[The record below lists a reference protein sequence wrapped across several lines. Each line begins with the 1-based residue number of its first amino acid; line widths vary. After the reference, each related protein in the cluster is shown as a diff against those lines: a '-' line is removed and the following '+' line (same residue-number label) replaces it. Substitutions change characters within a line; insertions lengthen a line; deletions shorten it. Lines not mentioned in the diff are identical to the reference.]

1 MQGLTYIFKAALRR
15 HMVTTSGLMLV
26 TLAALVPAHAQTSVQ
41 NTATVALPP
50 GSPVV
55 DSNAANNTSTAT
67 VGVLALPRLTLVKQ
81 VVNDNG
87 GTAAATAWT
96 LVATGTS
103 RTISGATG
111 TAAVT
116 GAAVPAGTYALS
128 ETGGPA
134 AYTASTWSCVKNG
147 GAAVSANSI
156 SLVGNDVATCTITNN
171 DQAAT
176 LTLVKTVVNDNGGTA
191 TVTSFP
197 LTATGPTTITGVSG
211 AAAVTN
217 RPVNAGVY
225 TLSEVTAA
233 GYAAGAWSCT
243 AGTLSGSQLTLANGQ
258 SATCTITNNDRPATL
273 TLVKTVVNDNGG
285 TATVTSFPLTATGPT
300 TITGVSGAAA
310 VTNRPVNA
318 GVYTLSEVTAAGYTA
333 GAWSCT
339 AGTLSGN
346 QLTLANG
353 QNATCTIVNND
364 QAATLTLVKTVVNDN
379 GGTATITS
387 FPLTAT
393 GPTTITGVSGTATVT
408 SAPVSAG
415 VYTLSEVTAAG
426 YTAGAWSCTAGTL
439 SGSQLTLANGQNAT
453 CTITNN
459 DQAATLTLVKTVV
472 NTGGGTA
479 SPTNWTLTATGPTS
493 ISGAGGATGQVSA
506 GTYTLSESGGPA
518 DYVGSSWNCTAGT
531 LAGDQL
537 TLANGQSAT
546 CTIVNTFQSA
556 PALTI
561 DKTTT
566 TPSYAAVGDVLSY
579 SYLVTNSGNTT
590 ITAAITV
597 SDDRIAT
604 VTCPAL
610 PAGGLAP
617 TQSITCTATYTV
629 TQADIDA
636 GTVTNIASASDGTTT
651 SPTDTVTV
659 TATRNPALTIDKTT
673 TTPSY
678 AAVGDVLSYSYLVT
692 NSGNTTITAAITVS
706 DDRIATV
713 TCPALPAGG
722 LAPTQSITCTATYTV
737 TQADID
743 AGTVTNIASAS
754 DGTTTSPTDTV
765 TVTATR
771 NPALTIDKTTTTP
784 SYAAVG
790 DVLSYSYLVTN
801 SGNTTITAAITV
813 SDDRI
818 ATVTCPALPA
828 GGLAPTQSI
837 TCTATYTV
845 TQADIDAGTVT
856 NIASASDGTTTSP
869 TDTVTVTATRNPA
882 LTIDKTT
889 TTPSYAAVGDVLS
902 YSYLV
907 TNSGNTT
914 ITAAITVS
922 DDRIATVTCPALP
935 AGGLAPTQ
943 SITCTATYT
952 VTQADIDA
960 GTVTNIA
967 SASDGTTTSPTDTVT
982 VTATRNPALTID
994 KTTTTPSY
1002 AAVGD
1007 VLSYSYLVTNS
1018 GNTTI
1023 TAAITVSDDRIATV
1037 TCPALPAGGL
1047 APTQSITCTATY
1059 TVTQADI
1066 DAGTVTNIASAS
1078 DGTTT
1083 SPTDTVTV
1091 TATRNPALTIDKTTT
1106 TPSYAAVGD
1115 VLSYSYLVTNSGNTT
1130 ITAAITVSDDRIA
1143 TVTCPALPAGGL
1155 APTQSITCT
1164 ATYTVTQA
1172 DIDAGTV
1179 TNIASASDG
1188 TTTSP
1193 TDTVTVT
1200 ATRNPALTIDK
1211 TTTTPSYAAVGDV
1224 LSYSYLVTNSGNT
1237 TITAAITVSDDRIA
1251 TVTCPAL
1258 PAGGLA
1264 PTQSIT
1270 CTATYTVTQADID
1283 AGTVT
1288 NIASASDGTTTSP
1301 TDTVTV
1307 TATRNPALTIDKT
1320 TTTPSYAAVGD
1331 VLSYSYLVTNSGNT
1345 TITAAITVSDDRIAT
1360 VTCPALPAGGLAPTQ
1375 SITCTATYTVTQ
1387 ADIDAGTVTNIASAS
1402 DGTTTSPTDTV
1413 TVTATRN
1420 PALTIDKTTTTPSY
1434 AAVGD
1439 VLSYS
1444 YLVTNSGNT
1453 TITAA
1458 ITVSD
1463 DRIATVTCPA
1473 LPAGGLA
1480 PTQSITCTATYTVTQ
1495 ADIDAGTVTNIAS
1508 ASDGTTTSP
1517 TDTVTVTA
1525 TRNPALTID
1534 KTTTTPSYAAVGDV
1548 LSYSYL
1554 VTNSGNTTITAAI
1567 TVSDDRIATVT
1578 CPALPAGGLAP
1589 TQSITCT
1596 ATYTVTQADIDAGT
1610 VTNIASA
1617 SDGTTT
1623 SPTDTV
1629 TVTATRNPALTI
1641 DKTTTT
1647 PSYAAVGDVLSYS
1660 YLVTNSGNTTITAA
1674 ITVSDDRIAT
1684 VTCPALPAGG
1694 LAPTQSITCT
1704 ATYTVTQ
1711 ADIDAGTVT
1720 NIASASDG
1728 TTTSPTDTVTVT
1740 ATRNPALTIDKTT
1753 TTPSYAAVG
1762 DVLSYSYLVT
1772 NSGNTTITAAITV
1785 SDDRI
1790 ATVTCP
1796 ALPAGGLAPTQSIT
1810 CTATYTVTQA
1820 DIDAGTVTNIASAS
1834 DGTTTSP
1841 TDTVTVT
1848 ATRNPALTIDK
1859 TTTTPSYAA
1868 VGDVLSYS
1876 YLVTNSGNTTI
1887 TAAITVSD
1895 DRIATVTCP
1904 ALPAGGLAP
1913 TQSITCTATYTVT
1926 QADIDAGTVT
1936 NIASA
1941 SDGTTTSPTDTVTVT
1956 ATRNPALT
1964 IDKTTTT
1971 PSYAAVGDVL
1981 SYSYLVTNSGNTTI
1995 TAAITVSDDRIAT
2008 VTCPALPAGGLAPT
2022 QSITCT
2028 ATYTVTQA
2036 DIDAGTVTNI
2046 ASASDG
2052 TTTSPT
2058 DTVTVTATRNPALTI
2073 DKTTTTPSYAAVG
2086 DVLSYSYLVTN
2097 SGNTTITAA
2106 ITVSDDRIA
2115 TVTCP
2120 ALPAGG
2126 LAPTQSITC
2135 TATYTVT
2142 QADIDAG
2149 TVTNIASASD
2159 GTTTSPTDTVTVTA
2173 TRNPALTI
2181 DKTTTTPSYAA
2192 VGDVLSY
2199 SYLVTN
2205 SGNTT
2210 ITAAITVSDDRIAT
2224 VTCPALPAG
2233 GLAPTQSITCTATY
2247 TVTQADIDAGTVTN
2261 IASASDGTTTSPTDT
2276 VTVTATRNPALTI
2289 DKTTT
2294 TPSYAAVGDVLS
2306 YSYLV
2311 TNSGNTT
2318 ITAAI
2323 TVSDDRI
2330 ATVTCP
2336 ALPAG
2341 GLAPTQSIT
2350 CTATYTVTQADID
2363 AGTVTNIASASD
2375 GTTTSP
2381 TDTVTVT
2388 ATRNPALTIDKT
2400 TTTPSYA
2407 AVGDVLSYSYLVTNS
2422 GNTTITAAIT
2432 VSDDRIATVTCPAL
2446 PAGGLAP
2453 TQSITCTATYTVTQ
2467 ADIDAGTVTNI
2478 ASASDGTTTSPTDT
2492 VTVTATRNPAQ
2503 ELEKLLTGNADGD
2516 ASGTVSVGDVLTYTV
2531 TMTNTGNTTLAN
2543 VVVSDALI
2551 TPNSNTCASV
2561 APGATCQL
2569 VGTYT
2574 VTQADADAGNIR
2586 NTAVVTSPVCPA
2598 GSTDPACTTTIDTPV
2613 PQTPSQTLVKAL
2625 TGNADGDAS
2634 GTVSVGDVLTYTV
2647 TMTNTGN
2654 TTLANV
2660 VVSDALI
2667 TPNSNTCA
2675 SVAPG
2680 ATCQLVGTYTV
2691 TQADADAGDIRNT
2704 AVVTSPVCP
2713 AGSTDPACTT
2723 TIDTPVENPIVT
2735 YSKSVVLPSG
2745 QTEVSV
2751 GDALTYAVS
2760 VTVANARTTEPL
2772 TLTDTLGT
2780 GLDLGA
2786 VSAGVFSCSG
2796 NNPLVCTLSAGTVPG
2811 TYTVTYTATVN
2822 DQATGTV
2829 DNAVV
2834 GTGDDAPT
2842 CAGTCTTETPVTE
2855 PLPPLVTYT
2864 KSAALPSGQTEV
2876 RVGDTVTYTLT
2887 TTVVNAVTTSDV
2899 VLTDTLGTGLDFV
2912 AVTNAGAYS
2921 CNSTNPLVCT
2931 LPVGTVP
2938 GTYTVTYTA
2947 TVNDQAVGTVDNA
2960 VVGTGE
2966 DAPTCA
2972 GTCTTQT
2979 PVVAPRVVV
2988 SKSSDPG
2995 TGAQV
3000 QVGQTVRYTLTVD
3013 ISGSALR
3020 EALVLVDTPD
3030 RGLTLGAL
3038 PAGCTFDGTLL
3049 TCRLPAGTPA
3059 GVHGLTY
3066 EAVVNPNAG
3075 PVVGNQVTAS
3085 GGGGEPPTCTT
3096 CSTEHELEA
3105 PQIRLSKTAGSR
3117 EVRIGDLVRYTLTV
3131 ENVGRVDLVNGSVVD
3146 TPAAGF
3152 SYVEGSLLAND
3163 ADAMATV
3170 SGGNPLRFS
3179 GVDVAAGE
3187 TATLVY
3193 VMRVGAG
3200 VRPGTHVNQAQVR
3213 SATDDPV
3220 SNVATAEVVLTADP
3234 LLDDSLVFGTVF
3246 NDRDGDGWQDSAALS
3261 GVKVQGGF
3269 APAAY
3274 IANSTT
3280 VDRGAGP
3287 QPEPDASSPLLH
3299 GIAVGAISGRQSVA
3313 DPVQDHEVVIRQR
3326 LNELSFTDDFVL
3338 TSNQGVTVRM
3348 DAAGNTRVE
3357 QSGEAAKGLNA
3368 ATPTVER
3375 RVAQS
3380 EGGYVV
3386 DYVIRNTGIDE
3397 RGIPGVRIASVEG
3410 LLIETDQYGR
3420 YHLADVSGGPWERG
3434 RNFILKVD
3442 PSTLPAGAQ
3451 FTTDN
3456 PLLRR
3461 VTPGVPVRF
3470 DWGVKLPEQVIEGG
3484 TEQVELEMGEVFF
3497 APGSAEVRAKYLLVI
3512 EAMAAKVRQYQGGEV
3527 VIQANG
3533 ENQSLAFERANA
3545 VKAALLD
3552 KLDAASAKGLV
3563 VSARGVVDD
3572 PSSMIV
3578 GVDEGGALL
3587 GTVLF
3592 DTDKSNIRPE
3602 FEPLLDKVAAALEKM
3617 GGGSIAIVGHTD
3629 VRASHAYN
3637 VALGMRRAKAV
3648 YEALAQRLSPQV
3660 RANVRVEAS
3669 NDPTAPV
3676 GVRK

>member
-1 MQGLTYIFKAALRR
+1 MHGLTNFFKAALRR

-26 TLAALVPAHAQTSVQ
+26 TLAAFAPAHAQTSVQ

-171 DQAAT
+171 DQPATLTLVKTVVNDNGGTATVTSFPLTATGPTTITGVSGTAAVTSRSVNAGVYTLSEVTAAGYTASAWSCSAGTLSGSQLTLANGQNATCTIVNNDQAAT

-211 AAAVTN
+211 TAAVTN
-217 RPVNAGVY
+217 RSVNAGVY

-243 AGTLSGSQLTLANGQ
+243 
-258 SATCTITNNDRPATL
+258 
-273 TLVKTVVNDNGG
+273 V
-285 TATVTSFPLTATGPT
+285 
-300 TITGVSGAAA
+300 
-310 VTNRPVNA
+310 
-318 GVYTLSEVTAAGYTA
+318 
-333 GAWSCT
+333 
-339 AGTLSGN
+339 
-346 QLTLANG
+346 
-353 QNATCTIVNND
+353 
-364 QAATLTLVKTVVNDN
+364 
-379 GGTATITS
+379 
-387 FPLTAT
+387 
-393 GPTTITGVSGTATVT
+393 
-408 SAPVSAG
+408 
-415 VYTLSEVTAAG
+415 
-426 YTAGAWSCTAGTL
+426 GTL

-459 DQAATLTLVKTVV
+459 DQPATLTLIKQVD

-479 SPTNWTLTATGPTS
+479 AASDWTLTATGPTVA
-493 ISGAGGATGQVSA
+493 SGPGGTGPVSVSA
-506 GTYTLSESGGPA
+506 GVYTLSESAGPA
-518 DYVGSSWNCTAGT
+518 GYAAGDWQCVNDGIASVGSQITV
-531 LAGDQL
+531 
-537 TLANGQSAT
+537 ANGGQVT
-546 CTIVNTFQSA
+546 CAIVNTFQPA

-561 DKTTT
+561 DKTAGTPSGNMAGSAIAYTFLVTNTGNVTITGLVVNDAQLDTAAVCPVTTLAPGQDTTCTGTHTITQAEVDAGEVNNSATATGSPPTGPVVTSPPDTTT
-566 TPSYAAVGDVLSY
+566 TP
-579 SYLVTNSGNTT
+579 
-590 ITAAITV
+590 I
-597 SDDRIAT
+597 
-604 VTCPAL
+604 
-610 PAGGLAP
+610 
-617 TQSITCTATYTV
+617 
-629 TQADIDA
+629 
-636 GTVTNIASASDGTTT
+636 
-651 SPTDTVTV
+651 
-659 TATRNPALTIDKTT
+659 TRNPALTIDKTT

-869 TDTVTVTATRNPA
+869 TDTVTATATRNPA

-982 VTATRNPALTID
+982 ATATRNPALTID

-1083 SPTDTVTV
+1083 SPTDTVTA

-1193 TDTVTVT
+1193 TDTVT
-1200 ATRNPALTIDK
+1200 A
-1211 TTTTPSYAAVGDV
+1211 
-1224 LSYSYLVTNSGNT
+1224 
-1237 TITAAITVSDDRIA
+1237 
-1251 TVTCPAL
+1251 
-1258 PAGGLA
+1258 
-1264 PTQSIT
+1264 
-1270 CTATYTVTQADID
+1270 
-1283 AGTVT
+1283 
-1288 NIASASDGTTTSP
+1288 
-1301 TDTVTV
+1301 
-1307 TATRNPALTIDKT
+1307 
-1320 TTTPSYAAVGD
+1320 
-1331 VLSYSYLVTNSGNT
+1331 
-1345 TITAAITVSDDRIAT
+1345 
-1360 VTCPALPAGGLAPTQ
+1360 
-1375 SITCTATYTVTQ
+1375 
-1387 ADIDAGTVTNIASAS
+1387 
-1402 DGTTTSPTDTV
+1402 
-1413 TVTATRN
+1413 
-1420 PALTIDKTTTTPSY
+1420 
-1434 AAVGD
+1434 
-1439 VLSYS
+1439 
-1444 YLVTNSGNT
+1444 
-1453 TITAA
+1453 
-1458 ITVSD
+1458 
-1463 DRIATVTCPA
+1463 
-1473 LPAGGLA
+1473 
-1480 PTQSITCTATYTVTQ
+1480 
-1495 ADIDAGTVTNIAS
+1495 
-1508 ASDGTTTSP
+1508 
-1517 TDTVTVTA
+1517 
-1525 TRNPALTID
+1525 
-1534 KTTTTPSYAAVGDV
+1534 
-1548 LSYSYL
+1548 
-1554 VTNSGNTTITAAI
+1554 
-1567 TVSDDRIATVT
+1567 
-1578 CPALPAGGLAP
+1578 
-1589 TQSITCT
+1589 
-1596 ATYTVTQADIDAGT
+1596 
-1610 VTNIASA
+1610 
-1617 SDGTTT
+1617 
-1623 SPTDTV
+1623 
-1629 TVTATRNPALTI
+1629 
-1641 DKTTTT
+1641 
-1647 PSYAAVGDVLSYS
+1647 
-1660 YLVTNSGNTTITAA
+1660 
-1674 ITVSDDRIAT
+1674 
-1684 VTCPALPAGG
+1684 
-1694 LAPTQSITCT
+1694 
-1704 ATYTVTQ
+1704 
-1711 ADIDAGTVT
+1711 
-1720 NIASASDG
+1720 
-1728 TTTSPTDTVTVT
+1728 
-1740 ATRNPALTIDKTT
+1740 
-1753 TTPSYAAVG
+1753 
-1762 DVLSYSYLVT
+1762 
-1772 NSGNTTITAAITV
+1772 
-1785 SDDRI
+1785 
-1790 ATVTCP
+1790 
-1796 ALPAGGLAPTQSIT
+1796 
-1810 CTATYTVTQA
+1810 
-1820 DIDAGTVTNIASAS
+1820 
-1834 DGTTTSP
+1834 
-1841 TDTVTVT
+1841 
-1848 ATRNPALTIDK
+1848 
-1859 TTTTPSYAA
+1859 
-1868 VGDVLSYS
+1868 
-1876 YLVTNSGNTTI
+1876 
-1887 TAAITVSD
+1887 
-1895 DRIATVTCP
+1895 
-1904 ALPAGGLAP
+1904 
-1913 TQSITCTATYTVT
+1913 
-1926 QADIDAGTVT
+1926 
-1936 NIASA
+1936 
-1941 SDGTTTSPTDTVTVT
+1941 T

-2551 TPNSNTCASV
+2551 IPNSNTCASV

-2586 NTAVVTSPVCPA
+2586 NTA
-2598 GSTDPACTTTIDTPV
+2598 
-2613 PQTPSQTLVKAL
+2613 L
-2625 TGNADGDAS
+2625 
-2634 GTVSVGDVLTYTV
+2634 
-2647 TMTNTGN
+2647 
-2654 TTLANV
+2654 
-2660 VVSDALI
+2660 
-2667 TPNSNTCA
+2667 
-2675 SVAPG
+2675 
-2680 ATCQLVGTYTV
+2680 
-2691 TQADADAGDIRNT
+2691 
-2704 AVVTSPVCP
+2704 VTSPVCP

-2723 TIDTPVENPIVT
+2723 TIDTPVENPVVT

-2751 GDALTYAVS
+2751 GDTLTYAIS

-2796 NNPLVCTLSAGTVPG
+2796 TNPLVCTLSAGTVPG

-2864 KSAALPSGQTEV
+2864 KSAALPSGQTDA

-2899 VLTDTLGTGLDFV
+2899 VLTDTLGTGLTFG
-2912 AVTNAGAYS
+2912 AVTNAGAYT
-2921 CNSTNPLVCT
+2921 CNGSNPLVCT

-2960 VVGTGE
+2960 VVGTGD

-2979 PVVAPRVVV
+2979 PVAAPRIVV

-3000 QVGQTVRYTLTVD
+3000 QVGQTVRYTLTVEV
-3013 ISGSALR
+3013 SASALR

-3038 PAGCTFDGTLL
+3038 PAGCTFDGTRL
-3049 TCRLPAGTPA
+3049 TCQLPAGTPA
-3059 GVHGLTY
+3059 GVHTLTY

-3075 PVVGNQVTAS
+3075 PVVGNQVSAT

-3131 ENVGRVDLVNGSVVD
+3131 ENVGRVNVVNGSVVD

-3220 SNVATAEVVLTADP
+3220 SNVATAEVMLTADP

-3269 APAAY
+3269 APTAY

-3357 QSGEAAKGLNA
+3357 QSGEAAKGLTA
-3368 ATPTVER
+3368 AAPTVER

-3420 YHLADVSGGPWERG
+3420 YHLAGVSGGPWERG

-3497 APGSAEVRAKYLLVI
+3497 APGSAEVREKYLPVI

-3533 ENQSLAFERANA
+3533 DSQGLAFERANA

-3552 KLDAASAKGLV
+3552 KLDAASAQGLV
-3563 VSARGVVDD
+3563 VSARGSVDD

-3602 FEPLLDKVAAALEKM
+3602 FAPLLDKVAAALEKM

-3637 VALGMRRAKAV
+3637 LALGMRRAKAV

>member
-1 MQGLTYIFKAALRR
+1 
-15 HMVTTSGLMLV
+15 MLV

-2691 TQADADAGDIRNT
+2691 TQADADAGNIRNT

>member
-1 MQGLTYIFKAALRR
+1 
-15 HMVTTSGLMLV
+15 MLV

-258 SATCTITNNDRPATL
+258 SATCTITNNDHPATL

-1740 ATRNPALTIDKTT
+1740 ATRNPA
-1753 TTPSYAAVG
+1753 
-1762 DVLSYSYLVT
+1762 
-1772 NSGNTTITAAITV
+1772 
-1785 SDDRI
+1785 
-1790 ATVTCP
+1790 
-1796 ALPAGGLAPTQSIT
+1796 
-1810 CTATYTVTQA
+1810 
-1820 DIDAGTVTNIASAS
+1820 
-1834 DGTTTSP
+1834 
-1841 TDTVTVT
+1841 
-1848 ATRNPALTIDK
+1848 
-1859 TTTTPSYAA
+1859 
-1868 VGDVLSYS
+1868 
-1876 YLVTNSGNTTI
+1876 
-1887 TAAITVSD
+1887 
-1895 DRIATVTCP
+1895 
-1904 ALPAGGLAP
+1904 
-1913 TQSITCTATYTVT
+1913 
-1926 QADIDAGTVT
+1926 
-1936 NIASA
+1936 
-1941 SDGTTTSPTDTVTVT
+1941 
-1956 ATRNPALT
+1956 
-1964 IDKTTTT
+1964 
-1971 PSYAAVGDVL
+1971 
-1981 SYSYLVTNSGNTTI
+1981 
-1995 TAAITVSDDRIAT
+1995 
-2008 VTCPALPAGGLAPT
+2008 
-2022 QSITCT
+2022 
-2028 ATYTVTQA
+2028 
-2036 DIDAGTVTNI
+2036 
-2046 ASASDG
+2046 
-2052 TTTSPT
+2052 
-2058 DTVTVTATRNPALTI
+2058 
-2073 DKTTTTPSYAAVG
+2073 
-2086 DVLSYSYLVTN
+2086 
-2097 SGNTTITAA
+2097 
-2106 ITVSDDRIA
+2106 
-2115 TVTCP
+2115 
-2120 ALPAGG
+2120 
-2126 LAPTQSITC
+2126 
-2135 TATYTVT
+2135 
-2142 QADIDAG
+2142 
-2149 TVTNIASASD
+2149 
-2159 GTTTSPTDTVTVTA
+2159 
-2173 TRNPALTI
+2173 
-2181 DKTTTTPSYAA
+2181 
-2192 VGDVLSY
+2192 
-2199 SYLVTN
+2199 
-2205 SGNTT
+2205 
-2210 ITAAITVSDDRIAT
+2210 
-2224 VTCPALPAG
+2224 
-2233 GLAPTQSITCTATY
+2233 
-2247 TVTQADIDAGTVTN
+2247 
-2261 IASASDGTTTSPTDT
+2261 
-2276 VTVTATRNPALTI
+2276 
-2289 DKTTT
+2289 
-2294 TPSYAAVGDVLS
+2294 
-2306 YSYLV
+2306 
-2311 TNSGNTT
+2311 
-2318 ITAAI
+2318 
-2323 TVSDDRI
+2323 
-2330 ATVTCP
+2330 
-2336 ALPAG
+2336 
-2341 GLAPTQSIT
+2341 
-2350 CTATYTVTQADID
+2350 
-2363 AGTVTNIASASD
+2363 
-2375 GTTTSP
+2375 
-2381 TDTVTVT
+2381 
-2388 ATRNPALTIDKT
+2388 
-2400 TTTPSYA
+2400 
-2407 AVGDVLSYSYLVTNS
+2407 
-2422 GNTTITAAIT
+2422 
-2432 VSDDRIATVTCPAL
+2432 
-2446 PAGGLAP
+2446 
-2453 TQSITCTATYTVTQ
+2453 
-2467 ADIDAGTVTNI
+2467 
-2478 ASASDGTTTSPTDT
+2478 
-2492 VTVTATRNPAQ
+2492 Q

-2691 TQADADAGDIRNT
+2691 TQADADAGNIRNT

-2713 AGSTDPACTT
+2713 AGSTDPACTTTIDTPVPQTPSQTLVKALTGNADGDASGTVSVGDVLTYTVTMTNTGNTTLANVVVSDALITPNSNTCASVAPGATCQLVGTYTVTQADADAGNIRNTAVVTSPVCPVGSTDPACTT

-2796 NNPLVCTLSAGTVPG
+2796 TNPLVCTLSAGTVPG

-2829 DNAVV
+2829 NNAVV

-2864 KSAALPSGQTEV
+2864 KSAALSSGQTEV

-2887 TTVVNAVTTSDV
+2887 TMVVNAVTTSDV

-2947 TVNDQAVGTVDNA
+2947 RVNDQAVGTVDNA
-2960 VVGTGE
+2960 VVGTGD

-2972 GTCTTQT
+2972 NTCTTQT
-2979 PVVAPRVVV
+2979 PVAAPRVVV

-3000 QVGQTVRYTLTVD
+3000 QVGQTVRYTLTAD

-3020 EALVLVDTPD
+3020 EALVLVNTPD

-3038 PAGCTFDGTLL
+3038 PAGCTFDGTRL
-3049 TCRLPAGTPA
+3049 TCQLPAGTPA
-3059 GVHGLTY
+3059 GVHALTY

-3075 PVVGNQVTAS
+3075 PVVGNQVSAT

-3131 ENVGRVDLVNGSVVD
+3131 ENVGRVNVVNGSVVD

-3213 SATDDPV
+3213 SATDDLV

-3357 QSGEAAKGLNA
+3357 QSGEAAKGLTA

-3497 APGSAEVRAKYLLVI
+3497 APGSAEVREKYLPVI

-3533 ENQSLAFERANA
+3533 DSQGLAFERANA

-3552 KLDAASAKGLV
+3552 KLDAASARGLV
-3563 VSARGVVDD
+3563 VSARGSVDD

-3592 DTDKSNIRPE
+3592 DTDKSAIRPE

>member
-1 MQGLTYIFKAALRR
+1 MHGLTNFFKAALRR

-26 TLAALVPAHAQTSVQ
+26 TLAAFAPAHAQTSVQ

-171 DQAAT
+171 DQPATLTLVKTVVNDNGGTATVTSFPLTATGPTTITGVSGTAAVTSRSVNAGVYTLSEVTAAGYTASAWSCSAGTLSGSQLTLANGQNATCTIVNNDQAAT

-211 AAAVTN
+211 TAAVTN
-217 RPVNAGVY
+217 RSVNAGVY

-243 AGTLSGSQLTLANGQ
+243 
-258 SATCTITNNDRPATL
+258 
-273 TLVKTVVNDNGG
+273 V
-285 TATVTSFPLTATGPT
+285 
-300 TITGVSGAAA
+300 
-310 VTNRPVNA
+310 
-318 GVYTLSEVTAAGYTA
+318 
-333 GAWSCT
+333 
-339 AGTLSGN
+339 
-346 QLTLANG
+346 
-353 QNATCTIVNND
+353 
-364 QAATLTLVKTVVNDN
+364 
-379 GGTATITS
+379 
-387 FPLTAT
+387 
-393 GPTTITGVSGTATVT
+393 
-408 SAPVSAG
+408 
-415 VYTLSEVTAAG
+415 
-426 YTAGAWSCTAGTL
+426 GTL

-459 DQAATLTLVKTVV
+459 DQPATLTLIKQVD

-479 SPTNWTLTATGPTS
+479 AASDWTLTATGPTVA
-493 ISGAGGATGQVSA
+493 SGPGGTGPVSVSA
-506 GTYTLSESGGPA
+506 GVYTLSESAGPA
-518 DYVGSSWNCTAGT
+518 GYAAGDWQCVNDGIASVGSQITV
-531 LAGDQL
+531 
-537 TLANGQSAT
+537 ANGGQVT
-546 CTIVNTFQSA
+546 CAIVNTFQPA

-561 DKTTT
+561 DKTAG
-566 TPSYAAVGDVLSY
+566 TPSGNMAGSAIAYTF
-579 SYLVTNSGNTT
+579 LVTNTGNVT
-590 ITAAITV
+590 ITGLVVNDAQLDTAAV
-597 SDDRIAT
+597 CP
-604 VTCPAL
+604 VTT
-610 PAGGLAP
+610 LAP
-617 TQSITCTATYTV
+617 GQDTTCTGTHTI
-629 TQADIDA
+629 TQAEVDA
-636 GTVTNIASASDGTTT
+636 GEVNNSATATGSPPTGPVVT
-651 SPTDTVTV
+651 SPPD
-659 TATRNPALTIDKTT
+659 TT
-673 TTPSY
+673 TTP
-678 AAVGDVLSYSYLVT
+678 
-692 NSGNTTITAAITVS
+692 I
-706 DDRIATV
+706 
-713 TCPALPAGG
+713 
-722 LAPTQSITCTATYTV
+722 
-737 TQADID
+737 
-743 AGTVTNIASAS
+743 
-754 DGTTTSPTDTV
+754 
-765 TVTATR
+765 
-771 NPALTIDKTTTTP
+771 
-784 SYAAVG
+784 
-790 DVLSYSYLVTN
+790 
-801 SGNTTITAAITV
+801 
-813 SDDRI
+813 
-818 ATVTCPALPA
+818 
-828 GGLAPTQSI
+828 
-837 TCTATYTV
+837 
-845 TQADIDAGTVT
+845 
-856 NIASASDGTTTSP
+856 
-869 TDTVTVTATRNPA
+869 
-882 LTIDKTT
+882 
-889 TTPSYAAVGDVLS
+889 
-902 YSYLV
+902 
-907 TNSGNTT
+907 
-914 ITAAITVS
+914 
-922 DDRIATVTCPALP
+922 
-935 AGGLAPTQ
+935 
-943 SITCTATYT
+943 
-952 VTQADIDA
+952 
-960 GTVTNIA
+960 
-967 SASDGTTTSPTDTVT
+967 
-982 VTATRNPALTID
+982 
-994 KTTTTPSY
+994 
-1002 AAVGD
+1002 
-1007 VLSYSYLVTNS
+1007 
-1018 GNTTI
+1018 
-1023 TAAITVSDDRIATV
+1023 
-1037 TCPALPAGGL
+1037 
-1047 APTQSITCTATY
+1047 
-1059 TVTQADI
+1059 
-1066 DAGTVTNIASAS
+1066 
-1078 DGTTT
+1078 
-1083 SPTDTVTV
+1083 
-1091 TATRNPALTIDKTTT
+1091 
-1106 TPSYAAVGD
+1106 
-1115 VLSYSYLVTNSGNTT
+1115 
-1130 ITAAITVSDDRIA
+1130 
-1143 TVTCPALPAGGL
+1143 
-1155 APTQSITCT
+1155 
-1164 ATYTVTQA
+1164 
-1172 DIDAGTV
+1172 
-1179 TNIASASDG
+1179 
-1188 TTTSP
+1188 
-1193 TDTVTVT
+1193 
-1200 ATRNPALTIDK
+1200 
-1211 TTTTPSYAAVGDV
+1211 
-1224 LSYSYLVTNSGNT
+1224 
-1237 TITAAITVSDDRIA
+1237 
-1251 TVTCPAL
+1251 
-1258 PAGGLA
+1258 
-1264 PTQSIT
+1264 
-1270 CTATYTVTQADID
+1270 
-1283 AGTVT
+1283 
-1288 NIASASDGTTTSP
+1288 
-1301 TDTVTV
+1301 
-1307 TATRNPALTIDKT
+1307 
-1320 TTTPSYAAVGD
+1320 
-1331 VLSYSYLVTNSGNT
+1331 
-1345 TITAAITVSDDRIAT
+1345 
-1360 VTCPALPAGGLAPTQ
+1360 
-1375 SITCTATYTVTQ
+1375 
-1387 ADIDAGTVTNIASAS
+1387 
-1402 DGTTTSPTDTV
+1402 
-1413 TVTATRN
+1413 
-1420 PALTIDKTTTTPSY
+1420 
-1434 AAVGD
+1434 
-1439 VLSYS
+1439 
-1444 YLVTNSGNT
+1444 
-1453 TITAA
+1453 
-1458 ITVSD
+1458 
-1463 DRIATVTCPA
+1463 
-1473 LPAGGLA
+1473 
-1480 PTQSITCTATYTVTQ
+1480 
-1495 ADIDAGTVTNIAS
+1495 
-1508 ASDGTTTSP
+1508 
-1517 TDTVTVTA
+1517 
-1525 TRNPALTID
+1525 
-1534 KTTTTPSYAAVGDV
+1534 
-1548 LSYSYL
+1548 
-1554 VTNSGNTTITAAI
+1554 
-1567 TVSDDRIATVT
+1567 
-1578 CPALPAGGLAP
+1578 
-1589 TQSITCT
+1589 
-1596 ATYTVTQADIDAGT
+1596 
-1610 VTNIASA
+1610 
-1617 SDGTTT
+1617 
-1623 SPTDTV
+1623 
-1629 TVTATRNPALTI
+1629 
-1641 DKTTTT
+1641 
-1647 PSYAAVGDVLSYS
+1647 
-1660 YLVTNSGNTTITAA
+1660 
-1674 ITVSDDRIAT
+1674 
-1684 VTCPALPAGG
+1684 
-1694 LAPTQSITCT
+1694 
-1704 ATYTVTQ
+1704 
-1711 ADIDAGTVT
+1711 
-1720 NIASASDG
+1720 
-1728 TTTSPTDTVTVT
+1728 
-1740 ATRNPALTIDKTT
+1740 
-1753 TTPSYAAVG
+1753 
-1762 DVLSYSYLVT
+1762 
-1772 NSGNTTITAAITV
+1772 
-1785 SDDRI
+1785 
-1790 ATVTCP
+1790 
-1796 ALPAGGLAPTQSIT
+1796 
-1810 CTATYTVTQA
+1810 
-1820 DIDAGTVTNIASAS
+1820 
-1834 DGTTTSP
+1834 
-1841 TDTVTVT
+1841 
-1848 ATRNPALTIDK
+1848 TRNPALTIDK

-2551 TPNSNTCASV
+2551 IPNSNTCASV

-2586 NTAVVTSPVCPA
+2586 NTA
-2598 GSTDPACTTTIDTPV
+2598 
-2613 PQTPSQTLVKAL
+2613 L
-2625 TGNADGDAS
+2625 
-2634 GTVSVGDVLTYTV
+2634 
-2647 TMTNTGN
+2647 
-2654 TTLANV
+2654 
-2660 VVSDALI
+2660 
-2667 TPNSNTCA
+2667 
-2675 SVAPG
+2675 
-2680 ATCQLVGTYTV
+2680 
-2691 TQADADAGDIRNT
+2691 
-2704 AVVTSPVCP
+2704 VTSPVCP

-2723 TIDTPVENPIVT
+2723 TIDTPVENPVVT

-2751 GDALTYAVS
+2751 GDTLTYAIS

-2796 NNPLVCTLSAGTVPG
+2796 TNPLVCTLSAGTVPG

-2864 KSAALPSGQTEV
+2864 KSAALPSGQTDA

-2899 VLTDTLGTGLDFV
+2899 VLTDTLGTGLTFG
-2912 AVTNAGAYS
+2912 AVTNAGAYT
-2921 CNSTNPLVCT
+2921 CNGSNPLVCT

-2960 VVGTGE
+2960 VVGTGD

-2979 PVVAPRVVV
+2979 PVAAPRIVV

-3000 QVGQTVRYTLTVD
+3000 QVGQTVRYTLTVEV
-3013 ISGSALR
+3013 SASALR

-3038 PAGCTFDGTLL
+3038 PAGCTFDGTRL
-3049 TCRLPAGTPA
+3049 TCQLPAGTPA
-3059 GVHGLTY
+3059 GVHTLTY

-3075 PVVGNQVTAS
+3075 PVVGNQVSAT
-3085 GGGGEPPTCTT
+3085 GGGGELPTCTT

-3131 ENVGRVDLVNGSVVD
+3131 ENVGRVNVVNGSVVD

-3220 SNVATAEVVLTADP
+3220 SNVATAEVMLTADP

-3269 APAAY
+3269 APTAY

-3357 QSGEAAKGLNA
+3357 QSGEAAKGLTA

-3420 YHLADVSGGPWERG
+3420 YHLAGVSGGPWERG

-3497 APGSAEVRAKYLLVI
+3497 APGSAEVREKYLPVI

-3533 ENQSLAFERANA
+3533 DSQGLAFERANA

-3552 KLDAASAKGLV
+3552 KLDAASAQGLV
-3563 VSARGVVDD
+3563 VSARGSVDD

-3602 FEPLLDKVAAALEKM
+3602 FAPLLDKVAAALEKM

-3637 VALGMRRAKAV
+3637 LALGMRRAKAV